1 MKVKSKFWGSV
12 IAILIA
18 AKVFLCCYV
27 TDGESMM
34 PTIHDG
40 DLLIGT
46 RIYKELCHGD
56 IITAKQL
63 SAKGEVIPVVKRVIA
78 LEGDTVEI
86 INNTVKV
93 NGVELT
99 EDYILEPMDTPDI
112 SLVVDSDCIFVL
124 GDNRNNSFDSRRAG
138 VIKLSD
144 VKSVVFFDLSNWRR
158 M

>member
-1 MKVKSKFWGSV
+1 MKVKNKLWGCI

-18 AKVFLCCYV
+18 VRVFLCCYV

-40 DLLIGT
+40 DLLVGT
-46 RIYKELCHGD
+46 RVFKELNRGD

-63 SAKGEVIPVVKRVIA
+63 SASGEIIPVVKRVIA

-86 INNTVKV
+86 SNNVVIV
-93 NGVELT
+93 NGVALS
-99 EDYILEPMDTPDI
+99 EDYILEPMDTSDI
-112 SLVVDSDCIFVL
+112 TLVVEEGHVFIL

-138 VIKLSD
+138 TIKVSD
-144 VKSVVFFDLSNWRR
+144 VKSVVFFNLSNWRS